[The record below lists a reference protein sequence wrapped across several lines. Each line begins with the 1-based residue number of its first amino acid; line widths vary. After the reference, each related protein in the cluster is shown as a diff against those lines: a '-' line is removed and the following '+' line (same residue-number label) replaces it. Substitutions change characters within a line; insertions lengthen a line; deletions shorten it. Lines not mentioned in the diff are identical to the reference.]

1 MRENLESDQPG
12 IVDDTSDGD
21 LGANVGEPQ
30 YGSLAEHEAQD
41 DAERV
46 DGADREI
53 EGDPAV

>member
-12 IVDDTSDGD
+12 IIDDTSDGD

-41 DAERV
+41 AERA

-53 EGDPAV
+53 EGDPVV